1 MTNTHLL
8 FLLRGVV
15 RSLWFTPAIYAVA
28 ALAVLVV
35 APLVAPFIPDGL
47 RSAIGLTGVGAL
59 LDVLAGSL
67 LAVAIFSLGIMATSL
82 QVAAQSATPR
92 ARPLLMEDR
101 VAQNAI
107 STFLGGFIF
116 AIVGIVGLSTAYY
129 SDAARVLL
137 FLVTCLVILAV
148 VVNLIRWIA
157 RLSSLGDV
165 METVDLVRNATRAAF
180 RDAAQEPDLGGR
192 SATAPPQDG
201 FPVLPG
207 TFGFVQAIDAE
218 RLGACA
224 DALSV
229 DLHLLA
235 RPGVHLDPARP
246 MLVASRPLDDDAQD
260 RLRGAFVIGSQRTFH
275 KDPRFGL
282 IVLSEI
288 ASRALSP
295 GVNDPGT
302 AIDVIGTSVGVLAD
316 WSNLARAA
324 APEVRHPR
332 LHVPPL
338 DVDDLLGDAFRWI
351 ARDGA
356 RQLEVHI
363 RLQKGLAALAA
374 LDEPR
379 FGKAARAL
387 SDEALARAEAAMDF
401 PQDIERLR
409 EIAGRIGRAGSHAA
423 AAG

>member
-1 MTNTHLL
+1 MTRTRLL
-8 FLLRGVV
+8 FLLRGVL
-15 RSLWFTPAIYAVA
+15 RSLWFTPAIYAA
-28 ALAVLVV
+28 AAVGVLLV
-35 APLVAPFIPDGL
+35 APLVAPFIPEGL
-47 RSAIGLTGVGAL
+47 RSAIGLKGVGAL

-116 AIVGIVGLSTAYY
+116 AIVGIVGLSTSFY

-165 METVDLVRNATRAAF
+165 METVDLVRDATRAAF
-180 RDAAQEPDLGGR
+180 HDAAKEPDLGGR
-192 SATAPPQDG
+192 TATAPPQDG
-201 FPVLPG
+201 FPVLPD
-207 TFGFVQAIDAE
+207 TFGFVQAVDTD

-224 DALSV
+224 DELAI
-229 DLHLLA
+229 DLYLVA
-235 RPGVHLDPARP
+235 RPGVHLDPAGP
-246 MLVASRPLDDDAQD
+246 MLIASEALDDDVQD
-260 RLRGAFVIGSQRTFH
+260 RLRSAFVIGSQRTFQ
-275 KDPRFGL
+275 KDPRLGL

-316 WSNLARAA
+316 WSRFARAA
-324 APEVRHPR
+324 TPEVRHRR

-338 DVDDLLGDAFRWI
+338 DVDNLLGDAFRWI

-356 RQLEVHI
+356 KQLEVHI
-363 RLQKGLAALAA
+363 RLQKGLAALNA
-374 LDEPR
+374 LDEAR
-379 FGKAARAL
+379 FGKAARSM

-409 EIAGRIGRAGSHAA
+409 EVAGRISRTGRRAA
-423 AAG
+423 AAE